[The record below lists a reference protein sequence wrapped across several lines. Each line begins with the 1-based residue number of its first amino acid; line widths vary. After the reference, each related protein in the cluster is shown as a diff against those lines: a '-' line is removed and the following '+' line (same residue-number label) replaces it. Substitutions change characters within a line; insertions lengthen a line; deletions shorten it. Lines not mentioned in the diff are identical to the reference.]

1 MDRGA
6 RGLRRGGGRRARKG
20 RRRGV
25 SAAGAWFG
33 ERLAGLRLAA
43 AARYRA
49 LWSRPI
55 SLAMIQMRVG
65 RTPSPG
71 ILLVPQD
78 LRTADPVRADEIMA
92 GVNVFAGRIVT
103 AADPFAAEAP
113 TPEWAE
119 ALASFG
125 WLRHL
130 RAAGTP
136 EAAEAGRRLI
146 LAYLGRGDIGRPADE
161 APAIAAERIRAW
173 LAASGLLLAG
183 GDGLFYRRF
192 SRALWRQVRMLE
204 ARYRGV
210 PPGAERLSVLT
221 ALVGASLCL
230 EGEAKLLAWAAK
242 RLDQELG
249 RQILADGGHVSRD
262 PGVLVPLVLD
272 LLPLRQLFSARN
284 ETPPAAI
291 LTAVDRLMP
300 MIRFFQ
306 LGDGSL
312 ARFNGMG
319 PTVIDQVAT
328 ALVYDDSRGVASPS
342 ATHSG
347 YERLAAGETVVI
359 IDAGVPPAA
368 AYAAAAHA
376 GCLALEL
383 SSARQLIVMNCGAPA
398 IHRAAWR
405 DEARKT
411 AAHSTVTV
419 ADRSSATVLRSG
431 GVLIAGP
438 RGVTARR
445 SGLALA
451 TAHDGYGPRLG
462 IVHTRNLRLS
472 ETGDRLHGEDV
483 VDGPDCPYVARFHL
497 HPVVQPI
504 PTESARSILLR
515 LPNGEA
521 WQFSASVPVAVEES
535 IALAMPEGP
544 RRSLQL
550 AVAVASSAETP
561 RLVWQF
567 QRFARITRSSDET
580 PSEPEL
586 PL

>member
-1 MDRGA
+1 M
-6 RGLRRGGGRRARKG
+6 
-20 RRRGV
+20 

-33 ERLAGLRLAA
+33 EKLAGLRLSA

-55 SLAMIQMRVG
+55 GPALIRMRIG
-65 RTPSPG
+65 RTPAPG

-78 LRTADPVRADEIMA
+78 LRTADPVRADELMD

-136 EAAEAGRRLI
+136 EAAAAARRLI
-146 LAYLGRGDIGRPADE
+146 LAYLERGDIGQPFAEGPAV
-161 APAIAAERIRAW
+161 AAERIRAW

-183 GDGLFYRRF
+183 GDRIFYQRF
-192 SRALWRQVRMLE
+192 SRALWRQVRLLE
-204 ARYRGV
+204 ARYRGIA
-210 PPGAERLSVLT
+210 PGAERLSVLI

-230 EGEAKLLAWAAK
+230 EGEEKLLAWAAK
-242 RLDQELG
+242 RLELELG
-249 RQILADGGHVSRD
+249 RQILPDGGHVSRD

-328 ALVYDDSRGVASPS
+328 ALVYDDSRGAASPS

-347 YERLAAGETVVI
+347 YERLAAGETVVVV
-359 IDAGVPPAA
+359 DAGAPPPP

-398 IHRAAWR
+398 IHRTEWR

-419 ADRSSATVLRSG
+419 ADRSSAAIRAG
-431 GVLIAGP
+431 GALIAGP
-438 RGVTARR
+438 RNVPARR

-451 TAHDGYGPRLG
+451 TSHDGYGPRLG
-462 IVHTRNLRLS
+462 IVHARNLRLS
-472 ETGDRLHGEDV
+472 ESGDRLHGEDV
-483 VDGPDCPYVARFHL
+483 VDGPDVPYVARFHL
-497 HPVVQPI
+497 HPAIQPI

-521 WQFSASVPVAVEES
+521 WQFSASVPVAIEES
-535 IALAMPEGP
+535 VALAMPEGP

-550 AVAVASSAETP
+550 AITVTSSAETP
-561 RLVWQF
+561 QLVWQF
-567 QRFARITRSSDET
+567 QRFARITRSSDVAA
-580 PSEPEL
+580 PEPEL

>member
-1 MDRGA
+1 
-6 RGLRRGGGRRARKG
+6 
-20 RRRGV
+20 V

-43 AARYRA
+43 ATRYRA
-49 LWSRPI
+49 LWSRPL
-55 SLAMIQMRVG
+55 SLAMIRMRVG
-65 RTPSPG
+65 RTPAPG

-103 AADPFAAEAP
+103 STDPFAAEAP

-136 EAAEAGRRLI
+136 EAAETGRRLV
-146 LAYLGRGDIGRPADE
+146 LAYLERGDIAQPLAE
-161 APAIAAERIRAW
+161 SPAIAAERIRAW

-210 PPGAERLSVLT
+210 APGAERLSVLI

-230 EGEAKLLAWAAK
+230 EGEEKLLVWASK
-242 RLDQELG
+242 RLDLELG
-249 RQILADGGHVSRD
+249 RQILPDGGHVGRD

-359 IDAGVPPAA
+359 VDAGPPPAA
-368 AYAAAAHA
+368 AYASAAHA

-419 ADRSSATVLRSG
+419 ADRSSATILHTGAACGALV
-431 GVLIAGP
+431 AGP
-438 RGVTARR
+438 RNVTARR

-451 TAHDGYGPRLG
+451 TTHDGYEPRLG
-462 IVHTRNLRLS
+462 ILHARNLRLS
-472 ETGDRLHGEDV
+472 ENGDRLHGEDV
-483 VDGPDCPYVARFHL
+483 VDGPDSAYVARFHL

-504 PTESARSILLR
+504 PTESARSVLLR

-521 WQFSASVPVAVEES
+521 WQFSASVPVAIEES
-535 IALAMPEGP
+535 VALAMPEGP

-550 AVAVASSAETP
+550 ALAVTSSTETS

-567 QRFARITRSSDET
+567 QRFARITRSADADPSD
-580 PSEPEL
+580 PEL